1 VDRQAP
7 ESLGPPLDAA
17 VQLLVGS
24 DLHSSRPGLE
34 WFCHLAE
41 LHEPDAV
48 VFLGDFI
55 TRQPLSFTRE
65 VLATLRQLAPACFV
79 IPGNMD
85 PRETVVELD
94 IAATD
99 GLVNL
104 HKHAVSLRGYR
115 FAGLGGSITTPLGDT
130 PFEAAD
136 AAFAE
141 PLRAVLPADVWVL
154 HSPLR
159 GFRDRAGP
167 GIAAGSA
174 SLRALWEEQNPRPR
188 LVLSGHIHE
197 ATGQEVSGGTTFL
210 NPGSLANRSAAR
222 AVLHAGGVHAEV
234 LGG

>member
-1 VDRQAP
+1 MDRQAP
-7 ESLGPPLDAA
+7 ESLGPPQDAA

-24 DLHSSRPGLE
+24 DLHNSRPGLE
-34 WFCHLAE
+34 WFCNLAE
-41 LHEPDAV
+41 ELRPDAI

-65 VLATLRQLAPACFV
+65 VLATLRMLASACFV
-79 IPGNMD
+79 VPGNMD
-85 PRETVVELD
+85 PRETLVEFD
-94 IAATD
+94 IAAFD

-104 HKHAVSLRGYR
+104 HKHAAPFRGYR
-115 FAGLGGSITTPLGDT
+115 FAGLGGSITTPMGDT
-130 PFEAAD
+130 PLEAVD
-136 AAFAE
+136 EGLAE
-141 PLRAVLPADVWVL
+141 PLRALLPADVWVL

-174 SLRALWEEQNPRPR
+174 SLRALWEEQDPRPL

-197 ATGQEVSGGTTFL
+197 ATGQEAFGGTTFL
-210 NPGSLANRSAAR
+210 NPGPLAVRSAAR
-222 AVLHAGGVHAEV
+222 AVLHAGSVQAEV